1 MSEININVQETT
13 ENVEIVAVP
22 NVQNV
27 NITPQNIVENI
38 EIVTQ
43 PNVYEVNIT
52 RVIGGGAVDSVNGQT
67 GVVVLDATDVGAYTT
82 GQVDTLL
89 IGKFNNPTGDNTQY
103 LDGAGTP
110 TTFPSLTGFVPYI
123 GATQDV
129 VLGPHSISSATG
141 IYQFNDNNNQ
151 IALEKLEHY
160 NRIYMDTTDTSSDE
174 FGRFILE
181 ANPEQGLYVSH
192 DKAGVN
198 GSYFRLNRDG
208 IEGYAYDDTSGL
220 VENRFLF
227 NKNEL
232 NVLKPISLPKTVFN
246 SNTETAGEKELVWND
261 QDGTLDLGLKGGNV
275 TLQIGQ
281 ESVIRVV
288 NKTGSNLLEAN
299 YQAVR
304 VDGAQGNRLKIALAQ
319 ATTDLLSAETIGL
332 VTETINDNQEGFVT
346 TNGIV
351 RNIDTTGSLQGE
363 TWADGDMLYLSP
375 TVAGRL
381 TKVKPVAPNHLVV
394 IGYVVRAH
402 ATQGQ
407 IFVKVDNGYE
417 LDELH
422 NVAINSPAN
431 NNVLTYNSATDVW
444 ENKTVVQALGYTP
457 LPTQAGSTTGTVV
470 TFVTDRVYGTIA
482 SPETGNITA
491 DVTGAQIGVT
501 NIIIHNSGT
510 APTFG
515 SEFKKLSGS
524 GNYITSQV
532 NYIYCTFINSTEII
546 YSINQRT

>member
-1 MSEININVQETT
+1 MSQDNINININET
-13 ENVEIVAVP
+13 NPIVNIVSSEIVETIDI
-22 NVQNV
+22 NVGETIEEVVLNITEEVIQVNV
-27 NITPQNIVENI
+27 NKLQS
-38 EIVTQ
+38 
-43 PNVYEVNIT
+43 
-52 RVIGGGAVDSVNGQT
+52 GAVDSVNGQT
-67 GVVVLDATDVGAYTT
+67 GDVVLDADDIAETASRFWLTSALKTAYDSAVTWISTNGTNLLNHLSNTSNPHSTT
-82 GQVDTLL
+82 ATQVDALKRDGSNANSNID
-89 IGKFNNPTGDNTQY
+89 IGEYELKAGQFEFDQTPTG
-103 LDGAGTP
+103 
-110 TTFPSLTGFVPYI
+110 
-123 GATQDV
+123 
-129 VLGPHSISSATG
+129 
-141 IYQFNDNNNQ
+141 
-151 IALEKLEHY
+151 
-160 NRIYMDTTDTSSDE
+160 
-174 FGRFILE
+174 
-181 ANPEQGLYVSH
+181 
-192 DKAGVN
+192 
-198 GSYFRLNRDG
+198 
-208 IEGYAYDDTSGL
+208 TSG
-220 VENRFLF
+220 EAIMR
-227 NKNEL
+227 
-232 NVLKPISLPKTVFN
+232 
-246 SNTETAGEKELVWND
+246 WND

-288 NKTGSNLLEAN
+288 NKTDANLLESN

-332 VTETINDNQEGFVT
+332 VTETINNNQEGFVT
-346 TNGIV
+346 TNGLV
-351 RNIDTTGSLQGE
+351 RNINTTGSLQGE

-381 TKVKPVAPNHLVV
+381 TKVKPTAPNHLVV

-422 NVAINSPAN
+422 NVAISSPIN
-431 NNVLTYNSATDVW
+431 NNVLTYNSSTDVW

-470 TFVTDRVYGTIA
+470 TFETDRVYGTIA

-491 DVTGAQIGVT
+491 NVTGAQIGVT

-515 SEFKKLSGS
+515 SQFKRLSGS
-524 GNYITSQV
+524 GNYVTSQV